1 MKYFL
6 CQIDPIVGDIDGNK
20 NKILEYISKARE
32 AKADLVIFPELAICG
47 YPPEDLLDYPYFVKE
62 CLKATQDIADSC
74 KGVHAIVG
82 GIDLNP
88 ANQGRRLYNTAF
100 VLKDG
105 EIVHRIHKTLL
116 PTYDIFTERRY
127 FENNTQFQLINI
139 KGKSLAISI
148 CEDIWDMHNDFIYA
162 ESPVKQLSALNPD
175 THINICASPYNQK
188 KYSTR
193 KKVISSA
200 AKRMECTTIYL
211 NQVGAQ
217 TGILFDGDSG
227 VYNKK
232 GDKLVNLK
240 TFQEDSSIF
249 DDSLNIVPIID
260 ENYDKDLRVL
270 EKALV
275 YGIESYFTKMGFKKE
290 AVLGSSGGI
299 DSAVVQA
306 LGSKAI
312 GGENLLAALM
322 PSEFSSEG
330 SVNDAIDLSNNLKNP
345 YEIFAI
351 KDIYKE
357 FLGTLNPI
365 FKDLPFSLA
374 EENIQARSRGLILM
388 AISNKTGRFLLNTSN
403 KSEMAVGYTTLY
415 GDMCGGLC
423 PIGDVYKTKLYEL
436 AKYINKDN
444 ELIPN
449 NIIYKAPS
457 AELRPD
463 QKDSDSLP
471 EYEILDQL
479 LEAYIEQRLGKHE
492 LIAMGFEDRMV
503 NQVVN
508 LVNRNDYKRW
518 QAAPVLRVTTK
529 DFSYGRRMPLVSKHP

>member
-139 KGKSLAISI
+139 KGKSIAISI